1 MSEPIAVQDQIAE
14 TVALLRAQ
22 LGVSGKD
29 LTKALRKARH
39 RLPRRIYRQATKLA
53 KVEGLASHPKL
64 RLTLDTPALA
74 KAAREVQEHL
84 RDIDVADRRKG
95 WWLGAL
101 GALAFNILLFG
112 AIILGFMMWQGL
124 I

>member
-22 LGVSGKD
+22 LGVGGKD
-29 LTKALRKARH
+29 LGKALRKARH

-53 KVEGLASHPKL
+53 QVELMAGHPKL
-64 RLTLDTPALA
+64 RLALDTPALA
-74 KAAREVQEHL
+74 KAAREVQDHL
-84 RDIDVADRRKG
+84 RSIDVADRRKG
-95 WWLGAL
+95 RWLGAL

-112 AIILGFMMWQGL
+112 ALVIAFMMWRGL

>member
-29 LTKALRKARH
+29 LSKALRKARH

-53 KVEGLASHPKL
+53 KVEGMATHPKL

-84 RDIDVADRRKG
+84 RNIDVADRRKG
-95 WWLGAL
+95 WWLGAF

-112 AIILGFMMWQGL
+112 ALLIMLLMWRDL

>member
-1 MSEPIAVQDQIAE
+1 
-14 TVALLRAQ
+14 
-22 LGVSGKD
+22 
-29 LTKALRKARH
+29 
-39 RLPRRIYRQATKLA
+39 LPRRIYRQATKLA
-53 KVEGLASHPKL
+53 RVEGMASHPKL
-64 RLTLDTPALA
+64 RLTLDTPDLA

-84 RDIDVADRRKG
+84 RSIDVVDRRKG

-112 AIILGFMMWQGL
+112 ALLLGFMMWQGL